1 MDRLYIWW
9 HKQGGAGQQGMRR
22 GDRKE
27 EGGNTGGVRDR
38 GVKEG
43 WGDERRREG
52 VREEGCSRERRME

>member
-1 MDRLYIWW
+1 
-9 HKQGGAGQQGMRR
+9 MRR